1 MAQSKQNALWETT
14 YNWFR
19 LQNFAV
25 NKSYCKAEIST
36 HADYPALTSI
46 IDFCNMGGAGNFN
59 AVEANASHIHE
70 MNYPVLAHIKQPGN
84 EYMHIIPTAADWD
97 AKKDITQHW
106 SGVAIFP
113 EKNAKWQ
120 HIDNDTAN
128 REKNTRI
135 AIYSLLAA
143 LAIGLFSY
151 TALLVND
158 ISINVFAAFSLLG
171 LLFSLFALGSELGY
185 QNDMVKQVCGAVSN
199 GGCDKVLKSKNAK
212 GLFGFT
218 PAHLS
223 VAYFASLSILFLL
236 TASNNS
242 LFYTSAAIS
251 ISGIVLI
258 AWSFYSQ
265 AVVVKEWCAICL
277 GIVAALAAQLVITA
291 VFIITTTSITSFAE
305 ALTLNG
311 FTQFAC
317 IFAALALGIYPIKQF
332 IARHTRLQQQS
343 TELKK
348 WKTDASVFVSQ
359 WKNEAAVNNDTW
371 ENDLVIGNPDA
382 PLQITVACNPYCGPC
397 AKAHEKLDELV
408 TIYTDALSVKIR
420 LLFRQDIAGDTLT
433 TAATQVFKLA
443 GSDISHREKQAMLT
457 DWFAMMNL
465 EKWMVKWN
473 TKIDS
478 TKNVDETLNQHSN
491 WINASDIMF
500 TPTFFING

>member
-1 MAQSKQNALWETT
+1 
-14 YNWFR
+14 
-19 LQNFAV
+19 
-25 NKSYCKAEIST
+25 
-36 HADYPALTSI
+36 
-46 IDFCNMGGAGNFN
+46 
-59 AVEANASHIHE
+59 
-70 MNYPVLAHIKQPGN
+70 MNILAHIKQPGN

-97 AKKDITQHW
+97 AQKNITQHW

-113 EKNAKWQ
+113 EKNAQWQ
-120 HIDNDTAN
+120 HMDNDTAN

-135 AIYSLLAA
+135 AIFSLLAA

-223 VAYFASLSILFLL
+223 VAYFATLSILFLL
-236 TASNNS
+236 TAANTS
-242 LFYTSAAIS
+242 LFYTSAALS

-258 AWSFYSQ
+258 TWSLYSQ

-291 VFIITTTSITSFAE
+291 VFIFTATSITSFAD

-311 FTQFAC
+311 FTLFAC
-317 IFAALALGIYPIKQF
+317 IFAALTLGIYPIKQF
-332 IARHTRLQQQS
+332 IAKHTRLQQQS

-348 WKTDASVFVSQ
+348 WKTDASLFVSQ
-359 WKNEAAVNNDTW
+359 WKSEAAVNNDSL
-371 ENDLVIGNPDA
+371 ENDLVIGKPGA

-397 AKAHEKLDELV
+397 AKAHKKLDELLEQ
-408 TIYTDALSVKIR
+408 YPNELSVKIR
-420 LLFRQDIAGDTLT
+420 LLFPIADKESKLT
-433 TAATQVFKLA
+433 IAAAQILQLA
-443 GSDISHREKQAMLT
+443 ASNITSTEKQAMLT
-457 DWFAMMNL
+457 DWFEWMNM
-465 EKWMVKWN
+465 EKWN
-473 TKIDS
+473 TKWCNKINN
-478 TKNVDETLNQHSN
+478 KNVEEAMERHSD
-491 WINASDIMF
+491 WIEEAKIKY
-500 TPTFFING
+500 TPTFFINGRNLPTRYGLEVLENLIPSLAEEQDMFILSIPKEQSRAQLS